1 MCIRDRWDEAA
12 KAALEAAKGYTL
24 MTDAKN
30 YMGFNDISN
39 TEWIWG
45 HPQSVSQS
53 DASYNFYYLDVV
65 EPDSYNSFMADPHF
79 KDTFTEGDIRL
90 ELFQWMRE
98 GYLGYRKFRIRSD
111 QTGDIVIMRSAEMY
125 LICLL
130 YTSNLNRAL
139 NLR

>member
-1 MCIRDRWDEAA
+1 
-12 KAALEAAKGYTL
+12 
-24 MTDAKN
+24 
-30 YMGFNDISN
+30 MGFNDISN

-98 GYLGYRKFRIRSD
+98 GLSGTTASSASVPTRRAILSYAFCRNVFDSCRSLG
-111 QTGDIVIMRSAEMY
+111 A
-125 LICLL
+125 
-130 YTSNLNRAL
+130 
-139 NLR
+139 